1 MHAIRD
7 YHPDRAPSGD
17 EFIDWRWFSN
27 EITKILTSIYEINH
41 KSTVPTFENKDSDTA
56 KKNAT
61 G

>member
-41 KSTVPTFENKDSDTA
+41 KSTVPTF
-56 KKNAT
+56 
-61 G
+61 